1 LNARAYVS
9 KFNFSGTDQ
18 SKKLEVLSGGE
29 RNRVHLAIA
38 LKQGSNVLL
47 LDEPTNDIDVNTLRA
62 LEEAIENFAGCAVI
76 ISHDRH
82 FLNQVCTHMADLDY
96 GKIAVYPGNYDDFM
110 EASTQARERQQ
121 AQSLAERV
129 AAVTLTFTAKA
140 GESGRLYGSITSAD
154 IAAALEQT
162 LGQPV
167 DKRDIVLE
175 HPIREV
181 GVHSVALKLLGDIRP
196 EIKVVVNHEEQY
208 SIWPQHRENAL
219 GWSDAGKAGTK
230 QECLDYIKEVWTDM
244 RPLSLRKRM
253 EEAAGKG

>member
-1 LNARAYVS
+1 MKASIAQEGLQFQICQKKDGAAGLGYAANYLLPRGLATLATGGVRQQVKDVKDAVAR
-9 KFNFSGTDQ
+9 
-18 SKKLEVLSGGE
+18 
-29 RNRVHLAIA
+29 R
-38 LKQGSNVLL
+38 
-47 LDEPTNDIDVNTLRA
+47 
-62 LEEAIENFAGCAVI
+62 
-76 ISHDRH
+76 
-82 FLNQVCTHMADLDY
+82 
-96 GKIAVYPGNYDDFM
+96 
-110 EASTQARERQQ
+110 QARERQQ

-196 EIKVVVNHEEQY
+196 EIKVVVNHEE
-208 SIWPQHRENAL
+208 A
-219 GWSDAGKAGTK
+219 
-230 QECLDYIKEVWTDM
+230 
-244 RPLSLRKRM
+244 
-253 EEAAGKG
+253 

>member
-1 LNARAYVS
+1 M
-9 KFNFSGTDQ
+9 
-18 SKKLEVLSGGE
+18 E
-29 RNRVHLAIA
+29 
-38 LKQGSNVLL
+38 VLL
-47 LDEPTNDIDVNTLRA
+47 LKDVPALGHAGDIKKVTGGYAANYLLPRGLATLATGGVRQQVKDVKD
-62 LEEAIENFAGCAVI
+62 AVA
-76 ISHDRH
+76 RR
-82 FLNQVCTHMADLDY
+82 
-96 GKIAVYPGNYDDFM
+96 
-110 EASTQARERQQ
+110 QARERQQ

-196 EIKVVVNHEEQY
+196 EIKVVVNHEE
-208 SIWPQHRENAL
+208 A
-219 GWSDAGKAGTK
+219 
-230 QECLDYIKEVWTDM
+230 
-244 RPLSLRKRM
+244 
-253 EEAAGKG
+253 